1 MAMDAD
7 VRLLIGVARGGAD
20 GDSEA
25 LIRKELNEIMGKIKL
40 EAKLDS
46 KSFGEQIRKQ
56 LDAISKNG
64 KFYVNLSKINIGA
77 GAIADFRR
85 QLNTVINTLNLDKGT
100 SITLTAEG
108 IGEVKSKIK
117 ETATVTDEA
126 ARKMAEFNVQ
136 IAAMKK
142 QSKNID
148 TGLGSL
154 SKGATA
160 EEAAQVTALLER
172 YKAWQVEFETLRLQG
187 VDGSN
192 ERRKA
197 LEDEAAAI
205 LVNIQRLNEEREA
218 TAEAAQAKVQAE
230 REAKAADDATVTA
243 ENRKNAAMKQGV
255 MLLTQMQKAEQD
267 WTAAQSGRSS
277 EHYNNIRQGTVYL
290 QEYLGQL
297 ERGEISVDEFQRRLA
312 GLRTSFAESSNAV
325 KSAGENTKTLSERV
339 GGLAAKFTSWLTVS
353 QIVMKLYSSLKKM
366 VSAVID
372 IDTAMTE
379 LKKVTDETSTVYA
392 KYLDD
397 ASVRAKKLGATIADT
412 VTASADFARLGYTLD
427 EAAQLADAAL
437 VYKNVGDGIEDVSQA
452 SESIISTMKAFGIE
466 AENAISIVDKFNEVG
481 NNFAIS
487 SEGVGEALR
496 RSASALAAGNNTLDE
511 SIALITAANS
521 VVQDADVVGTTMKT
535 VSMYLRA
542 AKTEAEEAGESTEGM
557 ANSVSELREELL
569 ALTNGKVDIQI
580 DENTFKSTYQ
590 IMKELADVWGE
601 LTDITQ
607 ANILEQIGGKRN
619 ANVVSSMLENFNVA
633 EDVVKTAANSAGS
646 ALKENEKYL
655 DSINGKIAE
664 FKATFEE
671 LSMNFIDSD
680 FVKQVIELGTGLLNV
695 LNVLAKVIDK
705 VGGLN
710 TVLYVTVGI
719 LATIKA
725 DAIKTFL
732 VTTLPGAIAKVTS
745 AISTFVAGFKQLP
758 TVIKAM
764 NSQTALAVPG
774 TSKLSV
780 ALKTLGISASTAQI
794 AVGAL
799 MAVLTAA
806 IIIYQAH
813 KRAQEELRQ
822 EAITAANAAA
832 EESNELAELTNKY
845 IDLTSAMQDGNDV
858 SEDLLSVK
866 DQLIKKLDL
875 ESDKVKEL
883 VGDYADLNDKI
894 KAATVVEL
902 QNAER
907 DIRGG
912 LNAYETELVN
922 AAKPS
927 LGTSMNSMSKSWN
940 KKSATKYD
948 SYKALQALEAAGYIS
963 SGSYSYYTD
972 DADKKYSLGFAMY
985 LPEEG
990 FDLSTVDGII
1000 AAHERLGEM
1009 LDIVQDKAGST
1020 NEVYTTLYEQYNKVS
1035 EAIGNYENSIG
1046 DLNNNLAEQY
1056 MLQGLIGKELPSTQE
1071 EYDAYRQRVIDS
1083 AKESGEFIGSDTDIE
1098 AAVDSVL
1105 GQQAQFAD
1113 FYNQAIADTTSGT
1126 GVYTASLSNLADILS
1141 DLQSAYDLVNTAEE
1155 EMATGG
1161 LSPETINALAAANK
1175 DYIDYLYEENG
1186 VIKLNTEAWM
1196 ENANA
1201 KMQEQMAEIEKETES
1216 LKEQNAALE
1225 EKNHLLD
1232 EQAKSGE
1239 DYYDQYG
1246 SDGGAGTERLNAARE
1261 YRAEIEE
1268 NNRVIEENNLKIA
1281 ENQGKL
1287 AIYSSLYGSI
1297 TGDLDAYTSA
1307 LNNFSRISN
1316 TINSVSGS
1324 FQTLANLQNQVA
1336 DGFTMSLDKA
1346 LEFAS
1351 VYPEILNNAT
1361 VAADGQLTLNADVVN
1376 SFIAG
1381 KKAELDAQI
1390 DSQITQLEADK
1401 AVLTAKMESAQ
1412 AQLELAKNVGDGEG
1426 QIAKEVAEYRIN
1438 TGNALTAA
1446 LIEMGVEE
1454 SKAYAL
1460 AAAAMAGNEEEFAR
1474 VAKECFENMDDNAA
1488 KAAYNMA
1495 HSIFVN
1501 ASNSCN
1507 SISEIAAQA
1516 HETAQAIA
1524 AMGSGEVAGSSSSIF
1539 GGTDGT
1545 QTGGLSLDLYKG
1557 NFKGTDYN
1565 YEATSVSL
1573 DDYVSQ
1579 LELDISS
1586 YEKAIAQIDGQIAA
1600 LQALKNAPL
1609 KSFESSSGSS
1619 GSGGSSKEVEEY
1631 LADIDEYYEAMK
1643 RLESIQQRLAKLQSQ
1658 IEYADTEEEKIAL
1671 TKQLINVYNDEA
1683 DALENLNSLRSE
1695 TIANGKAELEALGF
1709 SVSYDATTNEF
1720 MVHNMEHLNELY
1732 GATQEETN
1740 ELRKKTEELI
1750 DTMESLNDSNQ
1761 EGASSLRTL
1770 KADIKSAKQSIIDYL
1785 KQIVTAAS
1793 DVVDAYQNVYETL
1806 HNAADEYAA
1815 NGYITIDTLQ
1825 SIIELGAQYMQYLMD
1840 ENGLLVINEENI
1852 NKVLAAKTQE
1862 LALNQAMTYVERLR
1876 LALQENS
1883 IEDLNNL
1890 LYATTEATN
1899 ATWGLVYANLAL
1911 LGLDDDQY
1919 QAALH
1924 NINAIRSLAD
1934 SAVSG
1939 IGQTAGKTAEELNNM
1954 KDGLDDILKYVMD
1967 MLKQRINDQID
1978 ALEDMKDA
1986 YADIISLRKEA
1997 LEAAKSEADYQDK
2010 VAEKVKAL
2018 AKLQARINALSLD
2031 DSRDAQAQKAKLE
2044 EEMSQLQKELADT
2057 QSDYAVDAQKSALD
2071 NMQKAYEEQ
2080 KNAEIKVLEDSISSY
2095 QKLYDMAIAYIQSN
2109 WGSLYDEL
2117 IAWNYQYGDE
2127 LSSTITTAWE
2137 NALAAA
2143 QRYGSYVNALNSIG
2157 ADIDAANGAGSNYIV
2172 GETTYDNSSSN
2183 EEMIHAIIKEMYANS
2198 QAHHT
2203 ASKEEKARLDKRN
2216 LTLGAM
2222 LGQYGV
2228 NAYRQNGTWY
2238 VDGGALLYEKYRRYI
2253 YHTGGIAGDQPTLKQ
2268 NEILAV
2274 LEKGEAVL
2282 DAKKEAGLYRI
2293 IDFTTA
2299 LSDKLSKL
2307 LTLTDMSRMFGQMQG
2322 DVTKAASAFAPINN
2336 TQAPSV
2342 SFGDVI
2348 IYGAN
2353 EETVE
2358 KHREINRQFTNDV
2371 IKQLNIKR

>member
-205 LVNIQRLNEEREA
+205 LVNIQRINEEREA

-312 GLRTSFAESSNAV
+312 GLRTSFAESSNAI

-806 IIIYQAH
+806 IIIYQTH

-1225 EKNHLLD
+1225 EKNRLLD

-1316 TINSVSGS
+1316 TINSVSDS

-2057 QSDYAVDAQKSALD
+2057 QSDYAVDAQKGALD

-2172 GETTYDNSSSN
+2172 GETTYDNSPSN

-2238 VDGGALLYEKYRRYI
+2238 VDGGALLYEKYRKYI